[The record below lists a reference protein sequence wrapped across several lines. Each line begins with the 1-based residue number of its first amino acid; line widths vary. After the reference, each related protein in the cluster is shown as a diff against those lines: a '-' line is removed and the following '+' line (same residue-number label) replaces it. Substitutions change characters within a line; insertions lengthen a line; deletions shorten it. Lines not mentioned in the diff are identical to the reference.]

1 MLQLHS
7 ENTQSTL
14 REYSENTHRTCRA
27 TYVCSIPFFFARVS
41 CCWLMILNFKVTTC
55 ILFSHIPYEDSKSK
69 CDGIEGACA
78 GLAQGS
84 SLFLTNDLQLLKD
97 FLPTKL
103 GISQVLLQSISTKHT
118 RKVSSLHY
126 RVGGDFLLNWQNNS
140 NSLGWSQVMVI
151 LVTRSQA
158 EVIVEAL
165 GQMLQK
171 ASNHMRFHFY
181 SFLPHKSQK
190 ENIRSRK
197 AKLKSWLAVESHNFY
212 TF

>member
-1 MLQLHS
+1 
-7 ENTQSTL
+7 
-14 REYSENTHRTCRA
+14 
-27 TYVCSIPFFFARVS
+27 
-41 CCWLMILNFKVTTC
+41 MILDFEVTISFFC
-55 ILFSHIPYEDSKSK
+55 HIPYEDSKTK
-69 CDGIEGACA
+69 CDGIEGAWA

-97 FLPTKL
+97 FPPTKL